1 MTRGDCK
8 AYFAR
13 AMYAPREVA
22 LLDEETD
29 WIARHVERLKDLQ
42 AHEEFSPAI
51 ARLRAY
57 GKRITAKRRAA
68 IKRYE
73 KAAAMIDRIRD
84 VRGREI
90 LRMRYLQRKT
100 WEQIGEALCYDV
112 RYCSRLHN
120 KALDMI
126 AEP

>member
-1 MTRGDCK
+1 MTREACK
-8 AYFAR
+8 AYFTR
-13 AMYAPREVA
+13 AMYAPREVI

-57 GKRITAKRRAA
+57 GKRITAKRRAVMEQ
-68 IKRYE
+68 YE
-73 KAAAMIDRIRD
+73 KATAMIDRIRD
-84 VRGREI
+84 VRGRKI
-90 LRMRYLQRKT
+90 LRMRYMQRKT

-112 RYCSRLHN
+112 RYCLRLHN

-126 AEP
+126 AK